1 MCVCM
6 CVCVRERGYFGA
18 CELLCVLCVFLRGGG
33 GRGGRWAPP
42 CPAVSL
48 VCSICVHLGGRVLQD
63 AGKSAAKRVLK
74 QVLRR
79 GCVDAH
85 SQPWVCLLMVLTP
98 EDVSRVR
105 FGKKMSA
112 DW

>member
-1 MCVCM
+1 MFLSVC
-6 CVCVRERGYFGA
+6 
-18 CELLCVLCVFLRGGG
+18 LCGNV
-33 GRGGRWAPP
+33 
-42 CPAVSL
+42 
-48 VCSICVHLGGRVLQD
+48 RVLQD
-63 AGKSAAKRVLK
+63 TGKSAAKRVLK